1 MKELLTLWNHTRMI
15 VLVAFTA
22 AMYAA
27 VLIPFKAIPVIP
39 GFAELRP
46 ALALPPTFSLLF
58 GPAAAWGTAFGNLI
72 GDLLGGTFSAGSA
85 FGFVGNFLLGLVPY
99 ALWGRLGPLSSGG
112 PPTMRSPRQW
122 AEFAVIL
129 AVATLACAAVIG
141 WGLELLRLFPYS
153 VLGNLI
159 FVNNFCFGLL
169 AIPLLALLYPR
180 VERWGLLWTDVMP
193 SAEISRGR
201 GSVGALL
208 LVVGALGAGIAGNVL
223 SVGVL
228 RAPAFQA
235 GMARRGD
242 PAVVGT
248 PLVVGGLAPF
258 MLCLALGVILGRGMP
273 PEKDPAGEAARR

>member
-1 MKELLTLWNHTRMI
+1 MKELLTLWNNTRMI

-22 AMYAA
+22 ALYAA
-27 VLIPFKAIPVIP
+27 VLIPFKAIPLIP
-39 GFAELRP
+39 GFTELRP

-72 GDLLGGTFSAGSA
+72 GDLQGGTFSAGSA

-122 AEFAVIL
+122 AEFVVIL
-129 AVATLACAAVIG
+129 VVASLACAAVIG

-153 VLGNLI
+153 VLGNFI
-159 FVNNFCFGLL
+159 FVNNVCFGLL
-169 AIPLLALLYPR
+169 GIPLVALLYPR

-193 SAEISRGR
+193 AAEVSHGRGR
-201 GSVGALL
+201 LGALL
-208 LVVGALGAGIAGNVL
+208 LVLGAVGAGIVGNVL

-228 RAPAFQA
+228 HAPAFQA
-235 GMARRGD
+235 GMARPGE
-242 PAVVGT
+242 ATVVGT

-258 MLCLALGVILGRGMP
+258 MLCLVLGVLLGRGAP
-273 PEKDPAGEAARR
+273 PQRDPPGGAACR

>member
-1 MKELLTLWNHTRMI
+1 
-15 VLVAFTA
+15 
-22 AMYAA
+22 
-27 VLIPFKAIPVIP
+27 FKAIPLIP

-58 GPAAAWGTAFGNLI
+58 GPAAAWGMAFGNLI

-112 PPTMRSPRQW
+112 PPPAPPPRQW
-122 AEFAVIL
+122 AEFAVVR
-129 AVATLACAAVIG
+129 AVASLACAAVIG

-153 VLGNLI
+153 VLGNLV
-159 FVNNFCFGLL
+159 FVNNVCFGLL

-193 SAEISRGR
+193 SKEISRGR
-201 GSVGALL
+201 GSLGALL
-208 LVVGALGAGIAGNVL
+208 LVVGALGAGIAGNAL

-242 PAVVGT
+242 ATVVGT

-258 MLCLALGVILGRGMP
+258 MLCLALGVMLGRGAP
-273 PEKDPAGEAARR
+273 PEAERAGGA